1 VRPHLDGLA
10 AYLHHAI
17 DAHAPLGAVF
27 RAVLMSCSFAEA
39 QAIAAPVIDRLVSL
53 DRHWDCFLSAR
64 AALTLGQPAIA
75 APIFRNLAPR
85 VESESL
91 NSWLRALCLLSRSEA
106 ALSSLPS
113 ASAPLPDAILAS
125 FYHALTGLQVS
136 GVGGSH
142 GRTSSKKKGGG
153 RSFQQ
158 AFVQLRVEFLGSAF
172 RVLACL
178 SELPRSAFTRPSPK
192 EIEAG
197 RLRLASEQV
206 ARCVASLHSV
216 ALAYAHLAH
225 CHFDIDNLSLDTLE
239 VHQEVAQTAAW
250 AASLMAR
257 ELNPQMSSLVQ
268 LQALPVINRSPGS
281 AQVSGEQA
289 YIASLRGLCAGL
301 TEHGARDS
309 WDGWAVR
316 LETFLRQVI
325 RLPCSYPPFFFQA
338 RPVTDI
344 KLAVSATVGEGVAAT
359 GGKQG
364 LVVRVTGVLSQ
375 PPSAKRTVT
384 HVEVEVVVCA
394 NARTGM
400 NNRRGEEERK
410 MGLQMP
416 LTSSG
421 SSFAGAVVVELWGPA
436 RYSVS
441 LAPMLTLTDNL
452 HTRWLHSAVPPR
464 PVILDVRPERA

>member
-1 VRPHLDGLA
+1 
-10 AYLHHAI
+10 
-17 DAHAPLGAVF
+17 VF

-85 VESESL
+85 VHLHPAALSALARSQNTPTKVESESL

-125 FYHALTGLQVS
+125 FYHALTALQVS

-142 GRTSSKKKGGG
+142 GRTVSMPLLLLSFFFLTRGGVQSSKKKGGG

-178 SELPRSAFTRPSPK
+178 RELPRSAFTRPSPK

-239 VHQEVAQTAAW
+239 VY
-250 AASLMAR
+250 SFSP
-257 ELNPQMSSLVQ
+257 PQLV
-268 LQALPVINRSPGS
+268 LLFLEHDHPPSQAPGS
-281 AQVSGEQA
+281 SADGSVGGIPHGPRAQPANV
-289 YIASLRGLCAGL
+289 
-301 TEHGARDS
+301 
-309 WDGWAVR
+309 
-316 LETFLRQVI
+316 
-325 RLPCSYPPFFFQA
+325 LPGPTPS
-338 RPVTDI
+338 
-344 KLAVSATVGEGVAAT
+344 VACH
-359 GGKQG
+359 Q
-364 LVVRVTGVLSQ
+364 
-375 PPSAKRTVT
+375 
-384 HVEVEVVVCA
+384 
-394 NARTGM
+394 
-400 NNRRGEEERK
+400 
-410 MGLQMP
+410 P
-416 LTSSG
+416 LTWQRPSQRPFS
-421 SSFAGAVVVELWGPA
+421 PQTK
-436 RYSVS
+436 
-441 LAPMLTLTDNL
+441 APLLL
-452 HTRWLHSAVPPR
+452 
-464 PVILDVRPERA
+464 LDR